1 MDLKSSVTALS
12 ALAQSTRLEVFRL
25 LIRSEPGG
33 LPAGEIAK
41 RLDVPHNTM
50 STHLTILSR
59 AGLISSDR
67 RGRSIVY
74 RVELNMVHSFFVYL
88 LKDCC
93 DGRPELCQPLLDDLT
108 PCCQPSSGASCA

>member
-1 MDLKSSVTALS
+1 MLS
-12 ALAQSTRLEVFRL
+12 ALAQPTRLEVFRL
-25 LIRSEPGG
+25 LVRCEPEGM
-33 LPAGEIAK
+33 PAGEIAR
-41 RLDVPHNTM
+41 RLNVPHNTM

-59 AGLISSDR
+59 AELISSER

-74 RVELNMVHSFFVYL
+74 RVDLSVVRGFFVYL

-108 PCCQPSSGASCA
+108 PCCQTTGAACA